1 MPVEKTD
8 LLQGTLDM
16 LVLKTLQRGAL
27 HGYDIARWIQ
37 QTSEDALQVEEGS
50 LYPALYRM
58 ERRGWIQSRWG
69 VSQNNRRARYYELT
83 QTGRRQLQAESAN
96 WDRLITA
103 IGKIMQTA

>member
-1 MPVEKTD
+1 VEKTD

>member
-1 MPVEKTD
+1 MEKTD

-16 LVLKTLQRGAL
+16 LVLKALNRGPL

-69 VSQNNRRARYYELT
+69 TSQNNRRARYYELT
-83 QTGRRQLQAESAN
+83 PVGRKQLDAESAN
-96 WDRLITA
+96 WTRLATA
-103 IGKIMQTA
+103 IAKIMQTA

>member
-1 MPVEKTD
+1 VEKTD

-16 LVLKTLQRGAL
+16 LVLKALSRGAL

-58 ERRGWIQSRWG
+58 ERRGWIESRWG
-69 VSQNNRRARYYELT
+69 VSQNNRRARYYDLT
-83 QTGRRQLQAESAN
+83 QTGRKQLEAESAN
-96 WDRLITA
+96 WARLTTA

>member
-1 MPVEKTD
+1 MEKTD

>member
-1 MPVEKTD
+1 MEKTE

-16 LVLKTLQRGAL
+16 LVLKALNRGAS

-58 ERRGWIQSRWG
+58 ERRGWIRSRWG
-69 VSQNNRRARYYELT
+69 VSANNRRARYYELT
-83 QTGRRQLQAESAN
+83 EAGRKQLTAESAN
-96 WDRLITA
+96 WDRLSNA
-103 IGKIMQTA
+103 IQKIMQTA